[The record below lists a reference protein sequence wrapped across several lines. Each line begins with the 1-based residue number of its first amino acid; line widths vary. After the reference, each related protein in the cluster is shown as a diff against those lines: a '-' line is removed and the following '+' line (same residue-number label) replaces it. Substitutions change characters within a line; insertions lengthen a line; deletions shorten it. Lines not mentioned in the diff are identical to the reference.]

1 MKHPSTAAL
10 ISIVSVLVATSCKED
25 PKLVAKRE
33 QQKTEIVRLTG
44 ELALLEEKLESL
56 PEDVSPQLAKAEDLL
71 KEQTEELAELEA
83 ETAELAAKR
92 DALQKEFDAYRAKY
106 PAK

>member
-1 MKHPSTAAL
+1 MIPVVFAL
-10 ISIVSVLVATSCKED
+10 FATSCKED
-25 PKLVAKRE
+25 PQLVAKRE

-44 ELALLEEKLESL
+44 ELALLEEKLKSL

-71 KEQTEELAELEA
+71 KEQTEELTKLEA
-83 ETAELAAKR
+83 ETAELEAKR
-92 DALQKEFDAYRAKY
+92 SALQKEFDAYRAKY